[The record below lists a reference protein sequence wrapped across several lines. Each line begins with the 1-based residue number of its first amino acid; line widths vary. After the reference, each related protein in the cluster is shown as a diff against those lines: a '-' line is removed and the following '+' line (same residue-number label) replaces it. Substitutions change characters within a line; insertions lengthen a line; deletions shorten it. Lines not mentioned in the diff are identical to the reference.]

1 MEAKMNSTEILKQ
14 QDYVHLKDTEHG
26 KYYMLVRYKF
36 SQGIT
41 SYKEPCWVGC
51 IIQSRHSDPWI
62 YGILVK
68 QSPGGFFGSFLI
80 GQDLEILAEPEAL
93 LVEINPAEYGIH
105 N

>member
-1 MEAKMNSTEILKQ
+1 MEAKMKSTEILKQ
-14 QDYVHLKDTEHG
+14 DGYLHLRNTKHG

-36 SQGIT
+36 SESVT

-68 QSPGGFFGSFLI
+68 QSPAGFPGSFLI

-93 LVEINPAEYGIH
+93 LVEVNPADYGIH